1 MIRLFFF
8 LILFLSSLYSSKKV
22 SIQLSWLDQFQFA
35 GYYIAKEKGFYKKQ
49 SLDVQ
54 IKKFSKEFNQKAIV
68 DDILKGKTTFGI
80 GRSNLIVDK
89 ANGKEIVALSSIF
102 QSSPLVLLS
111 LKRDDLKNI
120 SDIKNKKIMM
130 TNSLSSNTSLK
141 AMLFSKGI
149 RLEDNKIIK
158 HSFNIDDLI
167 NKKVDLLAA
176 YITNEPFFLKE
187 KNLEYKIF
195 DPKDEGFDFYSDLLF
210 TSLKEYKNNQ
220 NIVKKFLKAS
230 MEGWEYAFN
239 NIEESVA
246 LIYEKYNTQNKTK
259 EALLYE
265 ARELKKLAYFKRKKL
280 GTLEFD
286 KIKRIYDIY
295 KIMGEVKG
303 ELDIRDFIYSFKKLN
318 LSKEQKQFIQKTKK
332 ITVHN
337 EENWVPYNFNEYG
350 IPKGYS
356 IDYMNLLA
364 SKIGL
369 NIEYVSG
376 KTWDEYLKM
385 TKNRELDIML
395 NIVNTSKRRKFLSFT
410 SSYAQSLSSIYTL
423 DSKKNITSLK
433 DLKGKIVAVPKGFY
447 TAEILKTY
455 YPDIKLLLTKDMVE
469 AINSVAFKK
478 ADATISDFAVA
489 NYLIQSMG
497 ILNLHAVTNI
507 KDKRFISK
515 LNLAVHKDNYILKE
529 ILQKGINQIT
539 DEEMLTL
546 RAKWFS
552 TKFKFSQKNLT
563 FTKLEKDILSK
574 TSKIRVCVK
583 SSWAPYEYIEDGKH
597 MGVTSDYL
605 KYFEKILGLSFIT
618 IPTKSLSQSLE
629 FIKDKKCDILPSS
642 TITIPSL
649 DYMNFTKPYIIS
661 NYVLAMKTG
670 QKQVDDVFKTE
681 KIGILKGFENAEYF
695 NTLYPNFKIV
705 EFDSLEKGLSAVN
718 KDKIDGFIGLS
729 STISSLINNKK
740 FHDIKIIEEFEKQK
754 ELSLGIRNDKP
765 VLLSIFQKVLSS
777 ISKKE
782 KELILRKWITIKYQN
797 EIDYSFIISLFL
809 PFILSLIIIIFYLWN
824 IRLKR
829 EIKTSSKLAYELQN
843 SLDDFK
849 ILVDATIEAIF
860 IINKNGK
867 CTEANDAAKK
877 LFGFSK
883 KSDYLNKHIYFIVSS
898 EDINRVRRSLKEEQ
912 NFPKEVNLV
921 KKNGTVFPA
930 LVKGESLK
938 KIDQTTRIVS
948 IVDLTEL
955 KQKEHLLF
963 QQSKMALMGEMMS
976 AIAHQWRQ
984 PLNALATLN
993 MQVEMKLEFQ
1003 GDMNLEDYKPIADGI
1018 NNQLSYM
1025 SKTIDDFRDFF
1036 IPSKRKITF
1045 NICNVIK
1052 EVIEILKPQLDNK
1065 NIKYTSTKGNF
1076 KFVGFPN
1083 EFKQVIINIINNSK
1097 DAILINKIKDGEINI
1112 LVEEM
1117 HSNIFVHIRDN
1128 GGGIDK
1134 KIINK
1139 VFNPY
1144 FTTKFESKGT
1154 GIGLY
1159 MSKMIIEKSMAGELL
1174 VESENDKTIFTIVLS
1189 KTT

>member
-1 MIRLFFF
+1 MFRLFLFLIFF
-8 LILFLSSLYSSKKV
+8 LSTSYCAKKV
-22 SIQLSWLDQFQFA
+22 SVQLLWLDQFQFA

-49 SLDVQ
+49 NLDVQ
-54 IKKFSKEFNQKAIV
+54 IKKFSKKFNQKAIV
-68 DDILKGKTTFGI
+68 DDILKGESTFGV
-80 GRSNLIVDK
+80 GRSNIIVDK
-89 ANGKEIVALSSIF
+89 ANGKDIVALSSIF

-149 RLEDNKIIK
+149 RLEDNEIIK

-167 NKKVDLLAA
+167 NKKVDLIAA
-176 YITNEPFFLKE
+176 YITNEPFLLEE
-187 KNLEYKIF
+187 KAIEYKIF
-195 DPKDEGFDFYSDLLF
+195 NPKDEGFDFYSDLLF
-210 TSLKEYKNNQ
+210 TSSKEYKNNKDV
-220 NIVKKFLKAS
+220 VKKFLKAT
-230 MEGWEYAFN
+230 MDGWKYAFN
-239 NIEESVA
+239 NIEESVSI
-246 LIYEKYNTQNKTK
+246 IYEKYNIQNKTK
-259 EALLYE
+259 KTLLYE
-265 ARELKKLAYFKRKKL
+265 ARELKKLAYFEGRKL
-280 GTLEFD
+280 GSLEYD

-295 KIMGEVKG
+295 KVMGEVKG
-303 ELDIRDFIYSFKKLN
+303 ELDIRDFVYSFKKLN

-376 KTWDEYLKM
+376 KSWDEYLKM

-395 NIVNTSKRRKFLSFT
+395 NVVDTPDRREFLSFT

-423 DSKKNITSLK
+423 DSKKSISSLK

-455 YPDIKLLLTKDMVE
+455 YPEIKLLLTKDMVE

-478 ADATISDFAVA
+478 ADATVSDFAVA

-497 ILNLHAVTNI
+497 IVNLHAVTNV
-507 KDKRFISK
+507 KDKKFISK
-515 LNLAVHKDNYILKE
+515 LNLGVHKDNYILKE
-529 ILQKGINQIT
+529 ILQKGINQIS
-539 DEEMLTL
+539 DEEMIAL

-552 TKFKFSQKNLT
+552 TKFNFSQKNLT
-563 FTKLEKDILSK
+563 FTRLEKDMLRK
-574 TSKIRVCVK
+574 VNKIRVCVK

-605 KYFEKILGLSFIT
+605 KYFEKILAMNFIT

-642 TITIPSL
+642 TITISAL
-649 DYMNFTKPYIIS
+649 DYMNFTKPYIVS

-670 QKQVDDVFKTE
+670 QKQLNEVFKTE
-681 KIGILKGFENAEYF
+681 KIGILKGFDNAKYF
-695 NTLYPNFKIV
+695 NTLYPNFTIV

-754 ELSLGIRNDKP
+754 ELSIGIRNDRP

-777 ISKKE
+777 FSKKE

-921 KKNGTVFPA
+921 KKDGTVFPA

-938 KIDQTTRIVS
+938 RIDQTTRIVS

-993 MQVEMKLEFQ
+993 MQIEMKLEFQ
-1003 GDMNLEDYKPIADGI
+1003 GDMNLEDYKPISDGI

-1036 IPSKRKITF
+1036 IPSKRKSNF
-1045 NICNVIK
+1045 SICNVIK
-1052 EVIEILKPQLDNK
+1052 EVIEILKPQLDNN
-1065 NIKYTSTKGNF
+1065 NIKYTSTEGTF
-1076 KFVGFPN
+1076 KFIGFPN

-1097 DAILINKIKDGEINI
+1097 DAILSNKIKDGEINI

-1144 FTTKFESKGT
+1144 FTTKFEAKGT

-1159 MSKMIIEKSMAGELL
+1159 MSKMIIEKSMGGELL
-1174 VESENDKTIFTIVLS
+1174 VESENTKTTFTIVLP